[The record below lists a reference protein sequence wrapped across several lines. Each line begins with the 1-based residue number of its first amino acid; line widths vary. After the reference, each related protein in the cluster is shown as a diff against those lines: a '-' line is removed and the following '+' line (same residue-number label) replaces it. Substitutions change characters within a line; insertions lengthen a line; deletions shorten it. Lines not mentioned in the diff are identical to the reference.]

1 MNANR
6 NDRGFVAVLV
16 VVIVVILI
24 IVFVLN
30 IGKVSKQST
39 TQPSPSVS
47 SSPTKADTVSKMKAI
62 HNQLSASW
70 QVCQIDPTKCQMSVT
85 QVASANDVF
94 TGSSSQYSGKTLDD
108 FTGWKQNVG
117 ITEGDMK
124 QWAVNASFSKD
135 NSLLSSAIPS
145 EIQTDQDTITSFT
158 NDK

>member
-1 MNANR
+1 MNAKR
-6 NDRGFVAVLV
+6 NDQGFIAIVVA
-16 VVIVVILI
+16 VIVVILI
-24 IVFVLN
+24 IVFVFN
-30 IGKVSKQST
+30 IGKGSKQST
-39 TQPSPSVS
+39 TQPSLSAS

-85 QVASANDVF
+85 QIASADDVF
-94 TGSSSQYSGKTLDD
+94 TSSSSKYTGKALDD

-117 ITEGDMK
+117 IAEGDMK
-124 QWAVNASFSKD
+124 QWAVNASFNKD

-145 EIQTDQDTITSFT
+145 EIQTDQDAITSFT